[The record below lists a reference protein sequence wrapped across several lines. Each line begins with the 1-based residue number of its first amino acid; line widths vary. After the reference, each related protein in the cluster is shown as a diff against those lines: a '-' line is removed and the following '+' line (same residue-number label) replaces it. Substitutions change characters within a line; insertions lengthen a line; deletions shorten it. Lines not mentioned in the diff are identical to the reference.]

1 MIDVKIL
8 TIFPRIFDSFLAYG
22 NPARAIE
29 AGLMRVEAV
38 DLRDFTDDRHRS
50 TDDYPFG
57 GGTGMVMKPEPVV
70 SGIRRLRGLM
80 ADPKVI
86 LMTPQGRPFN
96 QVVAE
101 ELAQL
106 ENVILVCGRYEGID
120 ERIRHFVDDE
130 ICVGDYILSG
140 GETAAMVLIDSVVRL
155 IPGVIGSDSHIEGES
170 FYVGLLEYPQYT
182 RPRVFEDLQV
192 PEVLLEGHHEKI
204 RRWRKKQALA
214 RTIARRPD
222 LLKGRI
228 PDAEEEKLLGEI
240 HSEISSGLTE
250 KNDDEHAGTDS
261 EGTNEAGPPGFS
273 ERGHA

>member
-1 MIDVKIL
+1 
-8 TIFPRIFDSFLAYG
+8 
-22 NPARAIE
+22 
-29 AGLMRVEAV
+29 
-38 DLRDFTDDRHRS
+38 
-50 TDDYPFG
+50 
-57 GGTGMVMKPEPVV
+57 MVMKPEPVV
-70 SGIRRLRGLM
+70 RGIRSLRGLM
-80 ADPKVI
+80 ADPKTI

-96 QVVAE
+96 QTVAE

-120 ERIRHFVDDE
+120 ERIRGFVDDE

-182 RPRVFEDLQV
+182 RPRVFEDLEV

-214 RTIARRPD
+214 RTLVRRPD
-222 LLKGRI
+222 LLTGRI
-228 PDAEEEKLLGEI
+228 PDAEEEKLLDEI
-240 HSEISSGLTE
+240 RSEISSGLTE